1 MTTHLATSN
10 WMKKVD
16 SDRHITVAC
25 IQVIIHANIIS
36 ISNDFIFKLPVNSYL
51 ETRLGVEKLFRTT
64 GRYTTYKKRSR
75 GRKKKERK
83 NERKI
88 RRSDSIGYARI
99 ISNKC

>member
-16 SDRHITVAC
+16 SDRHITVAY

-36 ISNDFIFKLPVNSYL
+36 ISNDFIFKLSVNIYL

-64 GRYTTYKKRSR
+64 GRYNLQKKRSR
-75 GRKKKERK
+75 GRKKERK
-83 NERKI
+83 EKTKRKL
-88 RRSDSIGYARI
+88 
-99 ISNKC
+99 

>member
-75 GRKKKERK
+75 GRKKKEK
-83 NERKI
+83 EN
-88 RRSDSIGYARI
+88 
-99 ISNKC
+99 

>member
-10 WMKKVD
+10 WMKKVN

-36 ISNDFIFKLPVNSYL
+36 ISNDFIFKLSVNSYL
-51 ETRLGVEKLFRTT
+51 ETRLGVEKLFEPLAA
-64 GRYTTYKKRSR
+64 TTYKKRSR

-88 RRSDSIGYARI
+88 IRSDSIGYARI